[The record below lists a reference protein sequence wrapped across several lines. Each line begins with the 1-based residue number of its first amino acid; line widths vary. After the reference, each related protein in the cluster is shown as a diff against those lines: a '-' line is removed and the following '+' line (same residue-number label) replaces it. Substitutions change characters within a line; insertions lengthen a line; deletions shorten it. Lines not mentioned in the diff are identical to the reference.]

1 MASLISL
8 PKWATVALAIP
19 LIGLDLWCLNQLA
32 AVLDPIPGILV
43 LASLVAFLLDIPIRW
58 LMDRGMGRGWA
69 ILAVLMTALLATTLL
84 AVFLV
89 PLLWEQLNDFALR
102 LPGWLEEGKN
112 QLLRLDE
119 QIMRQNASVDLKK
132 LTIEASNQI
141 SSLLEGATSQVIT
154 ITLSTLDSLV
164 NLLVMVLLSILLVM
178 GGGPLW
184 EGLLSWLDD
193 DWQTRIRGAVPSSF
207 QSYFSGQATIA
218 LILSA
223 AQSVAF
229 ILLNVPFGLLFGVA
243 IGLASIIPFG
253 GTVAVLGVSLLLS
266 FQSLSLGLKVL
277 GVAFVL
283 GQINDNL
290 IAPRL
295 IGSATGLN
303 PAVVIVALLVGAKV
317 AGFLGL
323 LLAVPTASS
332 LKKIADSSRA
342 IAPSVVPASPVPVSE
357 PN

>member
-8 PKWATVALAIP
+8 PKWVTIGLAIP
-19 LIGLDLWCLNQLA
+19 LICLDLWCLNRLA
-32 AVLDPIPGILV
+32 AVLDPIPGIVV

-58 LMDRGMGRGWA
+58 LERQGMGRGWA
-69 ILAVLMTALLATTLL
+69 ISTVLLTALLATTLL

-89 PLLWEQLNDFALR
+89 PLLWQQLNEFALR
-102 LPGWLEEGKN
+102 LPGWLDEGKT

-119 QIMRQNASVDLKK
+119 QIMSQNASVNLKQ
-132 LTIEASNQI
+132 LTIEATNQL
-141 SSLLEGATSQVIT
+141 SSLLEGATSQVISV
-154 ITLSTLDSLV
+154 TLNALDSLV
-164 NLLVMVLLSILLVM
+164 NLLVMALLSILLII
-178 GGGPLW
+178 GGGALW
-184 EGLLSWLDD
+184 EGILGWLADG
-193 DWQTRIRGAVPSSF
+193 WQTRIRAAVPSSF
-207 QSYFSGQATIA
+207 QSYFSGQAIIA

-223 AQSVAF
+223 AQSVTF
-229 ILLNVPFGLLFGVA
+229 ILLDVPFGLLFGVA

-277 GVAFVL
+277 VVALVL

-295 IGSATGLN
+295 IGGATGLN

-323 LLAVPTASS
+323 LLAVPMASS

-342 IAPSVVPASPVPVSE
+342 ISPATVPPSLVSD